1 MTFFQRLTANVRR
14 CCNPLSCDW
23 PMMDPTAEMMR
34 LISNWN
40 RDRMGLLCFMIDI
53 RAHFIN
59 IDLLKPSMDKYMS
72 IKEWHEI
79 SYPFPNFNAAAV
91 EVWA

>member
-1 MTFFQRLTANVRR
+1 
-14 CCNPLSCDW
+14 
-23 PMMDPTAEMMR
+23 MMDPTAEMMR

-59 IDLLKPSMDKYMS
+59 IDLL
-72 IKEWHEI
+72 
-79 SYPFPNFNAAAV
+79 
-91 EVWA
+91 